1 MATAYALC
9 SVAVVA
15 WFASIVVMVLSFFID
30 KGTVQ
35 IRVTTSYAL
44 VDCAPPLLP
53 SPAARNSSSFRE
65 SLLPLLAALPAAAAA
80 AAPRG
85 FASLHSDDHSAFV
98 RGICLGFDHTS
109 SCHACLVA
117 AAENLTSSC
126 LGASRRGGAWRSESC
141 FVAYADTNTSSA
153 REDAFRVLGIS
164 HVVVST
170 SVYPGGDP
178 NCFDTR
184 KLVAL
189 ARSMARRRAA
199 KVLGAHVFRDAAA
212 LARRS
217 VAAAQDT
224 VRVFP
229 DVARGDTRVRVLA
242 QCARDRAG
250 AAECARC
257 LGDAARQ
264 VPPCSWGL
272 DGAHVRVADVVGYS
286 CFLRVETLV
295 KPQPVATWRS
305 HFLDMATNVLVAL
318 EVFATVLAAVA
329 SVCDF
334 IAEHSL
340 IRGSGE
346 AGALV

>member
-1 MATAYALC
+1 MATACALC

-15 WFASIVVMVLSFFID
+15 WFASIAVLVLSFYID

-35 IRVTTSYAL
+35 MRVTTSYAL
-44 VDCAPPLLP
+44 VDCAPPPPP
-53 SPAARNSSSFRE
+53 SPAARNSSAFRE
-65 SLLPLLAALPAAAAA
+65 SLLPLLAALPAAAAR
-80 AAPRG
+80 RG

-153 REDAFRVLGIS
+153 REDAFRD
-164 HVVVST
+164 VVFSGED
-170 SVYPGGDP
+170 PGGDP

-229 DVARGDTRVRVLA
+229 GVARGDTRVRVLA
-242 QCARDRAG
+242 QCARDHAG

-305 HFLDMATNVLVAL
+305 DFLAMAFNVLVAL
-318 EVFATVLAAVA
+318 EVFAMILAAVA
-329 SVCDF
+329 SGAF
-334 IAEHSL
+334 LFPHLHS
-340 IRGSGE
+340 
-346 AGALV
+346 

>member
-1 MATAYALC
+1 MATACALC
-9 SVAVVA
+9 SVAVVT
-15 WFASIVVMVLSFFID
+15 WFVLIAVLVLSFFVD
-30 KGTVQ
+30 NGTVHM
-35 IRVTTSYAL
+35 RVTASYAL
-44 VDCAPPLLP
+44 VDCAPPPPPP
-53 SPAARNSSSFRE
+53 SSAARNSSAFRE
-65 SLLPLLAALPAAAAA
+65 SLLPLLIALPAAAA
-80 AAPRG
+80 PHG
-85 FASLHSDDHSAFV
+85 FASLHSDDHGVFV

-109 SCHACLVA
+109 SCHACLA
-117 AAENLTSSC
+117 AATENLTRSC
-126 LGASRRGGAWRSESC
+126 LGASRRGGAWKSDSC

-153 REDAFRVLGIS
+153 REDAFRD
-164 HVVVST
+164 VVFSGED
-170 SVYPGGDP
+170 PGGDP

-272 DGAHVRVADVVGYS
+272 DGAHVRVADVIGYS

-295 KPQPVATWRS
+295 KPQLVATWRS
-305 HFLDMATNVLVAL
+305 HFLAMALHVLVAL
-318 EVFATVLAAVA
+318 EVFAAVLAAVA
-329 SVCDF
+329 SGV
-334 IAEHSL
+334 
-340 IRGSGE
+340 
-346 AGALV
+346 LV

>member
-1 MATAYALC
+1 
-9 SVAVVA
+9 
-15 WFASIVVMVLSFFID
+15 VLSFFVD
-30 KGTVQ
+30 NGTVQ
-35 IRVTTSYAL
+35 MRVTASYAL
-44 VDCAPPLLP
+44 VDCAPPPPPP
-53 SPAARNSSSFRE
+53 SSAARNSSVFRE
-65 SLLPLLAALPAAAAA
+65 SLLPLLIALPAAAA
-80 AAPRG
+80 PHG
-85 FASLHSDDHSAFV
+85 FASLHSDDHGVFV

-126 LGASRRGGAWRSESC
+126 VGASRRGGAWRSESC

-153 REDAFRVLGIS
+153 REDAFRD
-164 HVVVST
+164 VVFSGED
-170 SVYPGGDP
+170 PGGDP

-199 KVLGAHVFRDAAA
+199 KALGAHVFRDAAA
-212 LARRS
+212 LARS
-217 VAAAQDT
+217 VAAAENS

-229 DVARGDTRVRVLA
+229 DVARVKTRVRVLA

-295 KPQPVATWRS
+295 KPQPWRS
-305 HFLDMATNVLVAL
+305 EYFFSMQFSCKIMPNSKL
-318 EVFATVLAAVA
+318 
-329 SVCDF
+329 
-334 IAEHSL
+334 SL
-340 IRGSGE
+340 R
-346 AGALV
+346 